1 MVTTY
6 TQGFPGEY
14 PNVLW
19 LWKYVGGG
27 GTYIFHPSKTLIS
40 GTLQVLTYNYPP
52 SPQKHPEKCKLHI
65 ARSPPE
71 NLG

>member
-14 PNVLW
+14 PSVLW
-19 LWKYVGGG
+19 LRKNLGG

-40 GTLQVLTYNYPP
+40 GTLQVLTFLTYNNH
-52 SPQKHPEKCKLHI
+52 PQKKNTPKNVSYIL
-65 ARSPPE
+65 
-71 NLG
+71 